1 MFSRIKIRGVTANSD
16 NSASNIPPTIKTI
29 AVCAIDTCA
38 AAQFDLKNIK
48 SMSAHRLETQVC
60 AVKSLAATAPAMA
73 GVGKCEN
80 SIGTTKNPTTPRLHH
95 HTAATQTGKRAITLN
110 VADFNHFVV
119 FDAARCLNFGSI
131 AF

>member
-29 AVCAIDTCA
+29 AVCQRDTSA
-38 AAQFDLKNIK
+38 AARFDLDSIRRR
-48 SMSAHRLETQVC
+48 SAHRLDSQVC
-60 AVKSLAATAPAMA
+60 AVKSLAAAVPAIA
-73 GVGKCEN
+73 VVGKCEN
-80 SIGTTKNPTTPRLHH
+80 SSGTTKNPTTLRLLHH
-95 HTAATQTGKRAITLN
+95 SAATPTGKRAIISD